1 MSLFGRFRFW
11 APTRFPGVICPRYDP
26 DCTLL
31 DLSQYSICP
40 FKFHYDQRLSRQEV
54 PKISMEID
62 YILVPVAP
70 SARRRLPDTDT
81 HTVLGNILFVVRAF
95 EHSFCVSSILHM
107 WYLKG

>member
-1 MSLFGRFRFW
+1 MSLFVRLRFW
-11 APTRFPGVICPRYDP
+11 EPTRFPEVICPRYDR

-31 DLSQYSICP
+31 DLSKYLP
-40 FKFHYDQRLSRQEV
+40 FKFHYVQRLPPQEV

-70 SARRRLPDTDT
+70 SARRRLRDPDT
-81 HTVLGNILFVVRAF
+81 HTVLGNILFVVGALK
-95 EHSFCVSSILHM
+95 HSFCVSSIFHI